1 MVEKRDYTKTA
12 QTEDMTVTDSMMLP
26 HELVDTDLPNHP
38 YAVCTDN
45 PIYDYYKPDKK
56 TALTVPTSYN
66 NHIYYPPGYEKLT
79 YRLGLCKKKHHSKKS
94 IRTKMKKAS
103 RRRNRK

>member
-1 MVEKRDYTKTA
+1 MVDSRDYTKTA
-12 QTEDMTVTDSMMLP
+12 QTEVMTVTDSMVLL

-38 YAVCTDN
+38 YMVGTDN

-56 TALTVPTSYN
+56 TIPTRSHN
-66 NHIYYPPGYEKLT
+66 EQIYHPPGCFNVT
-79 YRLGLCKKKHHSKKS
+79 YGTGSCKKKHHSKKS
-94 IRTKMKKAS
+94 VRTKMKKAS

>member
-1 MVEKRDYTKTA
+1 MEKRDYTKTA
-12 QTEDMTVTDSMMLP
+12 QTEDMTVTDSMMLL

-38 YAVCTDN
+38 YTIGTNN

-56 TALTVPTSYN
+56 TTSTRSHN
-66 NHIYYPPGYEKLT
+66 EQIYYPPGYENTT
-79 YRLGLCKKKHHSKKS
+79 YRLGICKKKHHSKKS
-94 IRTKMKKAS
+94 VRIKMKKAS

>member
-12 QTEDMTVTDSMMLP
+12 QTEDMTVTESMMLP

-45 PIYDYYKPDKK
+45 PIYDYYKPDVK
-56 TALTVPTSYN
+56 TIPTRSHN
-66 NHIYYPPGYEKLT
+66 EQIYYPPGYENIT
-79 YRLGLCKKKHHSKKS
+79 YKNGVCKKKHHSKKS
-94 IRTKMKKAS
+94 VRTKMKKAS